1 MARTS
6 NKRQEILAYV
16 KNYFKE
22 NGYAPSVRD
31 IKDGVGLSSTASVH
45 YHLKALAESGELSI
59 DPTKNRAIRRPDR
72 MGIPV
77 IGVVT
82 AGYPILAVENI
93 ESYLSIQGDDDTFA
107 LRVRGD
113 SMIDAGIYDGDK
125 VIIRPQEFANHGEI
139 VVALIG
145 DEATVKRLYLQGGE
159 VWLNPENPNYSP
171 INGKNAKIL
180 GVVKA
185 VYREY

>member
-6 NKRQEILAYV
+6 TKRQEILSFV
-16 KNYFKE
+16 KKFFND
-22 NGYAPSVRD
+22 NGYAPSVRE
-31 IKDGVGLSSTASVH
+31 IMAGVGLNSTATVH
-45 YHLKALAESGELSI
+45 YHLKALHESGELSI
-59 DPTKNRAIRRPDR
+59 DPSKNRAIRRPEEK
-72 MGIPV
+72 GVPI

-93 ESYLSIQGDDDTFA
+93 EGYLSLDDEGCFA

-125 VIIRPQEFANHGEI
+125 VIVRPQDTADHGDI
-139 VVALIG
+139 VVALLN
-145 DEATVKRLYLQGGE
+145 DEATVKRLSLKNQE
-159 VWLNPENPNYSP
+159 VWLLPENPNYEP
-171 INGKNAKIL
+171 INGRNASVIGK
-180 GVVKA
+180 VKA

>member
-6 NKRQEILAYV
+6 TKRQEILAFV

-31 IKDGVGLSSTASVH
+31 IKSGVGLSSTASVH

-59 DPTKNRAIRRPDR
+59 DPSKNRAIRRPDQA
-72 MGIPV
+72 GIPI

-82 AGYPILAVENI
+82 AGYPILAIENI
-93 ESYLSIQGDDDTFA
+93 EGYLSVQADDDSFA
-107 LRVRGD
+107 LRVKGD
-113 SMIDAGIYDGDK
+113 SMVDAGIFDGDK
-125 VIIRPQEFANHGEI
+125 VIVRPQEFAGHGEI

-159 VWLNPENPNYSP
+159 VWLRPENQNYEP
-171 INGKNAKIL
+171 INGRNAKIL

>member
-6 NKRQEILAYV
+6 NKRQEILAFV

-31 IKDGVGLSSTASVH
+31 IQSGVGLSSTASVH
-45 YHLKALAESGELSI
+45 YHLKALAETGELSI
-59 DPTKNRAIRRPDR
+59 DASKNRAIRRPDQV
-72 MGIPV
+72 GIPI

-93 ESYLSIQGDDDTFA
+93 EGYLKIQSDDDTFA
-107 LRVRGD
+107 LRVKGD
-113 SMIDAGIYDGDK
+113 SMIEAGIYDGDK
-125 VIIRPQEFANHGEI
+125 VIVRPQEFANHGEI
-139 VVALIG
+139 VVALLE
-145 DEATVKRLYLQGGE
+145 DEATVKRLHLQSGE
-159 VWLNPENPNYSP
+159 VWLKPENPNYDP
-171 INGKNAKIL
+171 INGRNAKII

-185 VYREY
+185 IYREY

>member
-6 NKRQEILAYV
+6 TKRQEILAYV
-16 KNYFKE
+16 KQYFKD

-31 IKDGVGLSSTASVH
+31 IKAGVGLSSTASVH
-45 YHLKALAESGELSI
+45 YHLKALAETGELFIESS
-59 DPTKNRAIRRPDR
+59 KNRAIRRPDQA
-72 MGIPV
+72 GIPI

-82 AGYPILAVENI
+82 AGSPILAIENI
-93 ESYLSIQGDDDTFA
+93 EGYLSINQEDDSFA
-107 LRVRGD
+107 LRVKGD
-113 SMIDAGIYDGDK
+113 SMIDAGIFDGDK
-125 VIIRPQEFANHGEI
+125 VIVRPQEFANHGEI

-145 DEATVKRLYLQGGE
+145 DEATVKRLFLKSGE
-159 VWLNPENPNYSP
+159 VWLKPENPNYTP
-171 INGKNAKIL
+171 INGRNAKIL

>member
-6 NKRQEILAYV
+6 TKRQEILTFV

-31 IKDGVGLSSTASVH
+31 IKAGVGLSSTASVH

-59 DPTKNRAIRRPDR
+59 DPSKNRAIRRPDQA
-72 MGIPV
+72 GIPI

-93 ESYLSIQGDDDTFA
+93 EGYLTIKEEDAFA
-107 LRVRGD
+107 LRVKGD
-113 SMIDAGIYDGDK
+113 SMIEAGIFDGDK
-125 VIIRPQEFANHGEI
+125 VIVRPQEYANHGDI
-139 VVALIG
+139 VVALIE
-145 DEATVKRLYLQGGE
+145 DEATVKRLFLQAGE
-159 VWLNPENPNYSP
+159 VWLNPENPNYKP
-171 INGKNAKIL
+171 INGRNAKIL

>member
-6 NKRQEILAYV
+6 NKRQEILAFV

-45 YHLKALAESGELSI
+45 YHLKALAETGELSI
-59 DPTKNRAIRRPDR
+59 DGSKNRAIRRPDQA
-72 MGIPV
+72 GIPI

-82 AGYPILAVENI
+82 AGYPILAVEHI
-93 ESYLSIQGDDDTFA
+93 EGYLKIQADDDSFA

-113 SMIDAGIYDGDK
+113 SMIEAGIYDGDK
-125 VIIRPQEFANHGEI
+125 VIVRPQEFANHGEI

-145 DEATVKRLYLQGGE
+145 DEATVKRLHLQSGE
-159 VWLNPENPNYSP
+159 VWLKPENPNYNP
-171 INGKNAKIL
+171 INGKTAKIL

-185 VYREY
+185 IYREY

>member
-6 NKRQEILAYV
+6 TKRQEILAFV
-16 KNYFKE
+16 KQYFKE
-22 NGYAPSVRD
+22 YGYAPSVRD

-45 YHLKALAESGELSI
+45 YHLKALSESGELFIESS
-59 DPTKNRAIRRPDR
+59 KNRAIRRPDQG
-72 MGIPV
+72 GIPV

-82 AGYPILAVENI
+82 AGYPILAVENV
-93 ESYLSIQGDDDTFA
+93 EGYLKFPQDEDTFA

-113 SMIDAGIYDGDK
+113 SMIDAGIFDGDK
-125 VIIRPQEFANHGEI
+125 VIVRPQEFANHGEI

-145 DEATVKRLYLQGGE
+145 DEATVKRLFLKSGE
-159 VWLNPENPNYSP
+159 VWLNPENPNYTP
-171 INGKNAKIL
+171 INGRNAKIL

-185 VYREY
+185 IYREF